1 MDHYLFLLGPY
12 DSTVVG
18 PFASRLGAVWERKA
32 LKKTWKYDIHIWN
45 QIEYDANV
53 AEFGPIEVVA
63 PKEYR
68 S

>member
-1 MDHYLFLLGPY
+1 MYYLFLLGPY

-18 PFASRLGAVWERKA
+18 PYPSLSDAKLHRLAII
-32 LKKTWKYDIHIWN
+32 KTWKHDALVWTKA
-45 QIEYDANV
+45 EYDANV

-63 PKEYR
+63 PKEYE